1 MQNESKFICTQMA
14 HRKKGKVLR
23 LNINQCFS
31 QWLTFLLINWSWVRV
46 PPHPFLLNIKSFLG
60 FRGRIPAGPREN
72 TLKYNFKVHGRIKA
86 REKSFDFSLAF

>member
-1 MQNESKFICTQMA
+1 MKL
-14 HRKKGKVLR
+14 VLR
-23 LNINQCFS
+23 SILS
-31 QWLTFLLINWSWVRV
+31 LYMGAWRNWSWVRV

>member
-1 MQNESKFICTQMA
+1 MAQLVAQLTLNQLGRGFESHHT
-14 HRKKGKVLR
+14 H
-23 LNINQCFS
+23 
-31 QWLTFLLINWSWVRV
+31 
-46 PPHPFLLNIKSFLG
+46 FLLNIKSFLG